1 MISDKCII
9 GRLQLRHLASESTL
23 LLWWGY
29 LFARGARD
37 KVFFPRAK
45 LLTTFYW
52 TQTHDTCNNSTSSVS
67 GDQDHPH
74 PLWIRYC
81 TQVYQT
87 DWGQDLAIRA
97 IEMKRLCHDKKPL
110 WNESPPMN
118 GYTNIK
124 METSCVLIFRE
135 VFQTKAF
142 VLSHDVRNRIIGLY
156 WILQ

>member
-1 MISDKCII
+1 MYHRKTTVASLHPNQHYYYDGAIF
-9 GRLQLRHLASESTL
+9 LRVVQGT
-23 LLWWGY
+23 
-29 LFARGARD
+29 R
-37 KVFFPRAK
+37 FFSKGK

-52 TQTHDTCNNSTSSVS
+52 TQTHETCNNSTSSVS

-81 TQVYQT
+81 TQ
-87 DWGQDLAIRA
+87 DLAIRA
-97 IEMKRLCHDKKPL
+97 IEMKRLCHDKKNL

-142 VLSHDVRNRIIGLY
+142 VLFHDVRNRIIGLY
-156 WILQ
+156 